1 MAVKLG
7 ILTWKYRDRCF
18 WSEPQA
24 ATTGTAVFG
33 PDILASFFCAGSFC
47 LATEPPCC
55 KVKLQKKGASEMMD
69 EYTLCR
75 KDVY

>member
-18 WSEPQA
+18 WSEPQV

-33 PDILASFFCAGSFC
+33 PDILASFFCAKVSVW
-47 LATEPPCC
+47 LQNPPVARLNY
-55 KVKLQKKGASEMMD
+55 KKKGH
-69 EYTLCR
+69 L
-75 KDVY
+75 K

>member
-24 ATTGTAVFG
+24 ATTGTAVFE
-33 PDILASFFCAGSFC
+33 PDILASFSVLEVSVC
-47 LATEPPCC
+47 LQNPPVARLNY
-55 KVKLQKKGASEMMD
+55 KKKGASEMMD
-69 EYTLCR
+69 EYALCR
-75 KDVY
+75 KDIY